1 MRSFFCAINFLL
13 IAIRFK
19 MEYGISN
26 IAIVPLRTEP
36 SSRSEMAS
44 QILFGEAFEIM
55 EWKDEW
61 ARVITTHD
69 GYEGWINHLQLVMLG
84 HIAYKTLS
92 QKAAPLTYRPITQ
105 AWKKTDNSV
114 LFLPVG
120 SSLSFLEGT
129 TCHINNEY
137 FEIIGEIGEKENLL
151 TTAKSFL
158 NVPYLWGGRTHFGID
173 CSGFVQAVYR
183 LQGITLKRDAYL
195 QAEHG
200 KTVDFLQEAK
210 LGDLA
215 FFDNA
220 EGRITH
226 VGMMLNNEQIIH
238 ASGKVK
244 IEKID
249 TQGIYSAEQK
259 KHTHNLRIIKRIL

>member
-1 MRSFFCAINFLL
+1 
-13 IAIRFK
+13 

-26 IAIVPLRTEP
+26 LAIVPLRAEP
-36 SSRSEMAS
+36 SSRSEMSS
-44 QILFGEAFEIM
+44 QVLFGESFEIM

-61 ARVITTHD
+61 ARIITTLD
-69 GYEGWINHLQLVMLG
+69 GYEGWMNHLQLTMLG
-84 HIAYKTLS
+84 HIAYKNLQ
-92 QKAAPLTYRPITQ
+92 QKPALLTYRPITQ
-105 AWKKTDNSV
+105 AWKKADNTV
-114 LFLPVG
+114 LYLPIG

-129 TCHINNEY
+129 TCHIQHDY
-137 FEIIGEIGEKENLL
+137 FEIIGEIGEREDMT

-158 NVPYLWGGRTHFGID
+158 NAPYLWGGRTHFGID

-183 LQGITLKRDAYL
+183 LHGITLKRDAYL
-195 QAEHG
+195 QAEQG
-200 KTVDFLQEAK
+200 TTVDFLTEAK

-226 VGMMLNNEQIIH
+226 VGMMLNNEQVIH

-244 IEKID
+244 IEQLD
-249 TQGIYSAEQK
+249 TQGIYSDEQK